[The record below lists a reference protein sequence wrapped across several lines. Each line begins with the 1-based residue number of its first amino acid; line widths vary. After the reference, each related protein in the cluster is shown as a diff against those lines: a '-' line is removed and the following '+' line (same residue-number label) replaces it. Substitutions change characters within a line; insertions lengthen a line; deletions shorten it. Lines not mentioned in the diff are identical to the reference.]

1 MPLQCKNGQ
10 IAYSLPVKDKRA
22 TESNAITT
30 TLTYNFK
37 AKRTSDNEIFVQ
49 FKL

>member
-30 TLTYNFK
+30 TLTYNYNN
-37 AKRTSDNEIFVQ
+37 TNIQ
-49 FKL
+49 FQSQEDER